1 MSLGL
6 DLGTLP
12 EGTTARTD
20 FDGEF
25 VEVGDLQISTADVCQ
40 LALYVLTN
48 TDLWAENDPRLHFMN
63 QLAKLNVIDGHMAGR
78 KRLG

>member
-6 DLGTLP
+6 DQGTMP
-12 EGTTARTD
+12 AGTVAKTD
-20 FDGEF
+20 FDGRF
-25 VEVGDLQISTADVCQ
+25 VEVGDLQISTADFCQ
-40 LALYVLTN
+40 LAMYVLKN

-63 QLAKLNVIDGHMAGR
+63 QLAKLNVIDGYMAGR

>member
-12 EGTTARTD
+12 EGTEAKTD
-20 FDGEF
+20 LDGKF
-25 VEVGDLQISTADVCQ
+25 VDVGGIRITTEDFCQ
-40 LALYVLTN
+40 LAMYVLTN
-48 TDLWAENDPRLHFMN
+48 TDLQPHDSRIHFML
-63 QLAKLNVIDGHMAGR
+63 QIAKLNVIDGWMAGK

>member
-6 DLGTLP
+6 DLGTEP
-12 EGTTARTD
+12 AGTVARTD

-25 VEVGDLQISTADVCQ
+25 VEVGGLQISTADMCQ
-40 LALYVLTN
+40 LAIYVLTN
-48 TDLWAENDPRLHFMN
+48 TDLWAENDPRLHLMN
-63 QLAKLNVIDGHMAGR
+63 QLAKLNVIDGYMAGR